1 MPASPEARAQA
12 LGARDNPFP
21 LSVKRVLHSASTGRV
36 AVDATKVMIVNSG
49 TTTLRHETGEV
60 DLAAGQVVLL
70 PPGRWYAG
78 EPAGLVI
85 TTTAYI
91 DTAFLEEQERWIT
104 QSSAPAPLVLSD
116 SHRSDPTVLDVPST
130 VFPHVNASLQR
141 LIDGERHHLPTLRR
155 LSLAVD
161 LLDILTRPVP
171 EHSPEHP
178 SVRHAMAL
186 LMNDLGRAWTMDVL
200 ADEAAIS
207 RSQLARL
214 FTRHVGTSPA
224 AFLRNERSRRMA
236 DLLRSSSDT
245 VETIA
250 RRVGWTDPSHASRAF
265 RQVHGLS
272 PQQYRQIY
280 RR

>member
-1 MPASPEARAQA
+1 M
-12 LGARDNPFP
+12 
-21 LSVKRVLHSASTGRV
+21 
-36 AVDATKVMIVNSG
+36 
-49 TTTLRHETGEV
+49 
-60 DLAAGQVVLL
+60 LL

-130 VFPHVNASLQR
+130 VFPHVIASLQR

-178 SVRHAMAL
+178 SVCHAMAL
-186 LMNDLGRAWTMDVL
+186 LMIL
-200 ADEAAIS
+200 AARGPWMFS
-207 RSQLARL
+207 PTRPRSLDRNSPDS
-214 FTRHVGTSPA
+214 SPA
-224 AFLRNERSRRMA
+224 TSAQAQQCSLQRTFTTHGRPSTLKQRHRRNHRTSRRMDRPQPRLTRLPSGTRSVPAAVSANLSTIDDCSIPGAANCVLPHKYA
-236 DLLRSSSDT
+236 DHAIVRANLR
-245 VETIA
+245 
-250 RRVGWTDPSHASRAF
+250 GK
-265 RQVHGLS
+265 
-272 PQQYRQIY
+272 
-280 RR
+280 